1 MRIAFSKLSN
11 WQLTLLIFGSL
22 VLLSAG
28 IVMIFAAP
36 YLTTQNGTIEIVNA
50 SGESI
55 SDVSVNVGKTA
66 FNTGAMMPGRSISFT
81 YKIYESAI
89 DLDIQFASG
98 RHHKLQNIGYIDCFE
113 QTDVAVVKANTVEL
127 TTRTILPFS
136 KQNKHGSTHIYSMN
150 DTPTGVHE
158 KSP

>member
-89 DLDIQFASG
+89 DLDIQFA
-98 RHHKLQNIGYIDCFE
+98 
-113 QTDVAVVKANTVEL
+113 
-127 TTRTILPFS
+127 
-136 KQNKHGSTHIYSMN
+136 
-150 DTPTGVHE
+150 
-158 KSP
+158 